1 MGPSSSTDIA
11 SRESSPMR
19 SLERAL
25 HLLTVMET
33 AGRPLS
39 ATELGRAAQL
49 SPPTVLRIL
58 SVLDKYGFA
67 AKSQG
72 HYRLGV
78 ALLPLAY
85 SFLLGDE
92 LTRAALPVLQ
102 ELAQA
107 SEETASL
114 FVRLGFQRVV
124 VQRVEGRHPLRY
136 ILPIGQRLPL
146 HLGMGKVLAAAM
158 PKEELRQMID
168 LLGNMQLATGARV
181 TGKAM
186 LAELENIRRQGYAVS
201 RNERAVGT
209 TSVGAPVCDS
219 QGRTI
224 AAVAVVGSS
233 DRMTPKKIE
242 RLSIEVRGAA
252 KAIAERYGGG

>member
-1 MGPSSSTDIA
+1 MGPSPSTDIT

-25 HLLTVMET
+25 HLLNVMET

-39 ATELGRAAQL
+39 ATELGRAVQL

-67 AKSQG
+67 TKSQG

-78 ALLPLAY
+78 ALLPLAH

-107 SEETASL
+107 TEETASL

-124 VQRVEGRHPLRY
+124 VQRVEGKHPLRY

-146 HLGMGKVLAAAM
+146 HLGMGKVLAAGM
-158 PKEELRQMID
+158 PKEEL
-168 LLGNMQLATGARV
+168 LGKMQLATGTRVARQ
-181 TGKAM
+181 AL
-186 LAELENIRRQGYAVS
+186 LAELEKIRRQGYAVS

-209 TSVGAPVCDS
+209 SSVGAPVCDA

-224 AAVAVVGSS
+224 AAVAVVGTS

-252 KAIAERYGGG
+252 KAIAERYGGA